1 MMETEQSLL
10 KQLNITCKDGMVYAD
25 HTRSILISIE
35 AFGTLRRDLIENI
48 GLDRMKAFFFRY
60 GWQIGW
66 QDGEKALAAAF
77 DSLEEQ
83 VKYGPVLHSL
93 KGHVQATMDRIRIV
107 EQAGK
112 VQQFHMEGVWR
123 HSYEAVEHVTHLG
136 LSDVPVCFTLTGYA
150 SGYVTRLVGETVI
163 FKETQCIGTGAEDCR
178 WVGKLAS
185 EWGEEASEQIGYCE
199 EQPILRELEVA
210 NEKLLE
216 EKNHLAKVMLVHKL
230 LTEEIIKG
238 NHLDSIVQVM
248 YEQTGIPVLI
258 ENIHHQPLAY
268 KGIHE
273 EWLQQAQQELI
284 DRVLLLEKTKWLRT
298 ASCYRLMSPVFLQG
312 KKVGYCSFFLEENQV
327 ANPEILTMFIERMCS
342 VCSLVLLNEKTK
354 FESAERMKGRFLDEI
369 LSGKYTDEQEIVKR
383 ASLISLDLSKA
394 YYFIVVHYQLAAK
407 DIKKELTFYEQ
418 ILETTANFFKQAGL
432 HALIGQR
439 DSAIIALV
447 SDPKGE
453 VASLCE
459 ALLQELSNR
468 CVKVECQVGISLK
481 NDHILQAR
489 EAYEEALTALRMAS
503 RQLPIVH
510 FESLGIVGMLI
521 NSNNEAAIEKIAKY
535 TLGALYDTLDEKKVE
550 LLNTLYTFL
559 LNGGNLEATAD
570 ELALS
575 VSGLRYRMSKIDQ
588 ILDVSLRDAEATFQ
602 LLLSLKSLKS
612 IGKLDL

>member
-1 MMETEQSLL
+1 MMETEQSFW
-10 KQLNITCKDGMVYAD
+10 KQLNITCRNGMVYAD
-25 HTRSILISIE
+25 DARSILISIE
-35 AFGTLRRDLIENI
+35 AFGTLRRDLIKNI

-77 DSLEEQ
+77 ETLEEQ

-93 KGHVQATMDRIRIV
+93 KGHVQASMDHIRIV

-150 SGYVTRLVGETVI
+150 SGYVTRLVGDTVI

-185 EWGEEASEQIGYCE
+185 EWGEEASEQIGYCQ
-199 EQPILRELEVA
+199 EQPILRELEVT

-216 EKNHLAKVMLVHKL
+216 EKNHLAKVMLVHKM

-238 NHLDSIVQVM
+238 NHLDSIAQVM
-248 YEQTGIPVLI
+248 YEQTEIPVLI

-268 KGIHE
+268 QGME
-273 EWLQQAQQELI
+273 QERLQQEQQELI
-284 DRVLLLEKTKWLRT
+284 NRAVRLEKTKWLQT
-298 ASCYRLMSPVFLQG
+298 ASCRRLMSPVFLQG
-312 KKVGYCSFFLEENQV
+312 KKVGYCSFFLEKNQV
-327 ANPEILTMFIERMCS
+327 ANDEILTMFIERMCS
-342 VCSLVLLNEKTK
+342 VCSLLLLNEKTK
-354 FESAERMKGRFLDEI
+354 FESTERMKGRFLDEI
-369 LSGKYTDEQEIVKR
+369 LSGKYADEQEILKR
-383 ASLISLDLSKA
+383 ASLISFDLSKA
-394 YYFIVVHYQLAAK
+394 YYLIVVQYEVAAK

-418 ILETTANFFKQAGL
+418 MLETTASFFKEAGL
-432 HALIGQR
+432 NALVGQR
-439 DSAIIALV
+439 DSAIIVLLSEPGGDV
-447 SDPKGE
+447 ST
-453 VASLCE
+453 LCH
-459 ALLQELSNR
+459 AFLKELSNR
-468 CVKVECQVGISLK
+468 CFKVECQAGISLK
-481 NDHILQAR
+481 NDRILHAQ

-503 RQLPIVH
+503 RHMPVVS
-510 FESLGIVGMLI
+510 FESLGIVGILI
-521 NSNNEAAIEKIAKY
+521 NSNNEAAVEKIAKY
-535 TLGALYDTLDEKKVE
+535 TLGKLYDKLDEKKIE
-550 LLNTLYTFL
+550 LLNTLYIFL

-588 ILDVSLRDAEATFQ
+588 MLDVSLRDAEATFQ

-612 IGKLDL
+612 IGKLDW